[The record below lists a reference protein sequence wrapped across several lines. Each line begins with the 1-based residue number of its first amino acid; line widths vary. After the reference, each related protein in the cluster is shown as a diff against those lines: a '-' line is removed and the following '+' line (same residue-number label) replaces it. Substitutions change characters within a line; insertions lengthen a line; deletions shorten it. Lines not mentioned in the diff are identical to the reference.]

1 MAPDFNKLLMD
12 LQSQLGFLMR
22 VIGIIMRKIFERSLL
37 IVEEVDYI

>member
-1 MAPDFNKLLMD
+1 MAPDFNKLLVY

-22 VIGIIMRKIFERSLL
+22 VIGIIMGKIFERSLL